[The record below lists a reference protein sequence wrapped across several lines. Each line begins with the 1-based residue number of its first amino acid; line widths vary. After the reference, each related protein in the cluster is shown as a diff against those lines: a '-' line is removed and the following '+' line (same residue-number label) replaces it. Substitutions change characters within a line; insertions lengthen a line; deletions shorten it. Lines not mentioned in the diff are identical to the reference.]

1 MQQDQG
7 DKEILLYTVCKMVV
21 IGGGVCE
28 RIIKWDLFSR
38 VNNLRV
44 SEKLYNCSPVGL
56 SEFSV
61 LKNLVGANK
70 SNKTHSFSINVMD
83 PHLPFL
89 QAR

>member
-44 SEKLYNCSPVGL
+44 SEKLYNCSNPKSRLGL
-56 SEFSV
+56 
-61 LKNLVGANK
+61 LVN
-70 SNKTHSFSINVMD
+70 FR
-83 PHLPFL
+83 F
-89 QAR
+89 